1 MRISRRDIIISGLG
15 LGVAFAAGPRLAH
28 ARWAV
33 ASTFGVMPAGGA
45 VDQTAMLQQAIDAA
59 AKSGAPLFLP
69 PGIYSTR
76 RLELRSGTHLT
87 GVPGK
92 SILRYRD
99 GGGLIG
105 IEQAED
111 IRLDG
116 IVLDGGGRDMGI
128 DGALFAATLVERLQL
143 SNCSFLRSGSGAI
156 LVARSEN
163 VTIAGNMVDE
173 AATGIALIHGT
184 TAGNAALIEGNL
196 VRNLFFRKIVPS
208 HGNGITVEADAIVTG
223 NVVENAPGFGIL
235 VGRDVRDVSIAKNDI
250 RNAHIGIGIPS
261 AIAETAPIAG
271 NRISGVRN
279 GAIRAMNGPTPIG
292 PDLA

>member
-1 MRISRRDIIISGLG
+1 MILSGLG

-59 AKSGAPLFLP
+59 AKSGEPLFLP

-76 RLELRSGTHLT
+76 RLELKSGTHLT
-87 GVPGK
+87 GMPGK

-105 IEQAED
+105 VEQAED

-128 DGALFAATLVERLQL
+128 DGALLTATMVERLQL

-163 VTIAGNMVDE
+163 VIIAGNMVDE
-173 AATGIALIHGT
+173 AATGIALIDGT
-184 TAGNAALIEGNL
+184 KAGKPALIKGNL
-196 VRNLFFRKIVPS
+196 VRNLFFRKIAPS

-223 NVVENAPGFGIL
+223 NAVENAPGFGIL
-235 VGRDVRDVSIAKNDI
+235 VGRVVRDVGIANNDI
-250 RNAHIGIGIPS
+250 RNAHIGIGIPT
-261 AIAETAPIAG
+261 AIAETAAIAG
-271 NRISGVRN
+271 NRISGVRD
-279 GAIRAMNGPTPIG
+279 GAIRAMNGPTPMG

>member
-1 MRISRRDIIISGLG
+1 MRLNRRDMILSGLG

-128 DGALFAATLVERLQL
+128 DGALLTATTRQQ
-143 SNCSFLRSGSGAI
+143 
-156 LVARSEN
+156 
-163 VTIAGNMVDE
+163 
-173 AATGIALIHGT
+173 
-184 TAGNAALIEGNL
+184 
-196 VRNLFFRKIVPS
+196 P
-208 HGNGITVEADAIVTG
+208 
-223 NVVENAPGFGIL
+223 
-235 VGRDVRDVSIAKNDI
+235 VS
-250 RNAHIGIGIPS
+250 R
-261 AIAETAPIAG
+261 
-271 NRISGVRN
+271 
-279 GAIRAMNGPTPIG
+279 
-292 PDLA
+292 